1 MDEISAHTTT
11 EPTDPTRTT
20 PATTMAGS
28 TRRESYS
35 GPRYP
40 TRINPDPL
48 PPNHPAPL
56 PDVVTS
62 TSHTTEVSP
71 ATSDEAVTSTAG
83 DTIVF
88 SLREAIKAH
97 YGPTYTRKQI
107 QDAFQAPAVREYFSH
122 EWSRLY
128 EQARTHH
135 VDGNPTFHG
144 EDSSTGISY
153 LSSTSAKLC
162 WYHWRYKKNARKCR
176 QPCRYKV
183 QILLPNSVVR
193 NWPCLVHSRA
203 ANSIIVCD
211 PPCPIQFPQAGQE
224 RGNTKPPQ
232 Q

>member
-1 MDEISAHTTT
+1 MEESADPMTTA
-11 EPTDPTRTT
+11 

-28 TRRESYS
+28 INRESYS

-48 PPNHPAPL
+48 PPTHSDPL
-56 PDVVTS
+56 PDVVTA
-62 TSHTTEVSP
+62 TSHTNEEPP
-71 ATSDEAVTSTAG
+71 AISEEAVTSTTG

-97 YGPTYTRKQI
+97 YGHTYTRKQI
-107 QDAFQAPAVREYFSH
+107 QEAFQVPAIREYFSH

-128 EQARTHH
+128 EQARTHY
-135 VDGNPTFHG
+135 VDGNSTSHG
-144 EDSSTGISY
+144 DGTSTGISY
-153 LSSTSAKLC
+153 QPSTSAKLC
-162 WYHWRYKKNARKCR
+162 WYHRRYRKNARKCR

-183 QILLPNSVVR
+183 HILLPNSVVR
-193 NWPCLVHSRA
+193 NWPCLAHSRA

-211 PPCPIQFPQAGQE
+211 PPCPIQPPEAMQE
-224 RGNTKPPQ
+224 RGDTERPQ